1 MGFNTGYLKK
11 IIEGVKKSI
20 ANGDEVTCTQLNEIV
35 SVPRSGYPAVN
46 EFRPTGRKSIIIRI
60 NGGDKKQEL
69 DAFTSRIFGPGGEAE
84 RKNDALVKP
93 LLEKIN
99 SAIEKVATEGN
110 YDFIFNSAGLAYAK
124 KDYDIT
130 DKVLKA
136 LEEE

>member
-1 MGFNTGYLKK
+1 MIKNRKSNLKVGFNTGYLKK

-69 DAFTSRIFGPGGEAE
+69 E
-84 RKNDALVKP
+84 N
-93 LLEKIN
+93 LLKE
-99 SAIEKVATEGN
+99 
-110 YDFIFNSAGLAYAK
+110 FNQ
-124 KDYDIT
+124 
-130 DKVLKA
+130 
-136 LEEE
+136 